1 MNPSIICCILDKS
14 SGQCEHDGE
23 MLQKCCLGGSWSLY
37 LIKSQAVV
45 AGVGGGEAGGDVS
58 THYGAYLQ

>member
-1 MNPSIICCILDKS
+1 MLSGRELD
-14 SGQCEHDGE
+14 
-23 MLQKCCLGGSWSLY
+23 LVILY